1 MKIFILGCVITVLT
15 ATGTLAGNRAKHN
28 KTNMETMSCQIGY
41 TWDEVSA
48 ACVGDA
54 LA

>member
-1 MKIFILGCVITVLT
+1 MLLT
-15 ATGTLAGNRAKHN
+15 ATGTLAGNCAKHY
-28 KTNMETMSCQIGY
+28 KKNMEAMSGQVGY

-48 ACVGDA
+48 ACVRDA